1 MLADCKHFIVLF
13 EVTPLAE
20 SGCGEE
26 LRRDEKV
33 GNDLL
38 EESIQGKSRLPGKVK
53 KSFQRC
59 GGNFEMSPF
68 CLVVCKGQL
77 PRCTQEARSCRV

>member
-13 EVTPLAE
+13 EMTPLSE

-26 LRRDEKV
+26 LRRGEKV
-33 GNDLL
+33 GNDPLK
-38 EESIQGKSRLPGKVK
+38 ESTQGKSRLPGKVK

-59 GGNFEMSPF
+59 GGNFEMSPVR
-68 CLVVCKGQL
+68 LVVCKGQL
-77 PRCTQEARSCRV
+77 PRCT